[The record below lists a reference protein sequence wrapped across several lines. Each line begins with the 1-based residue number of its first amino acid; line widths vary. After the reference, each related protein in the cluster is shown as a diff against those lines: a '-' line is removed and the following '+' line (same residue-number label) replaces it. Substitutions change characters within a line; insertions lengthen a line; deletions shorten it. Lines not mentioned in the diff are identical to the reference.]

1 MTSIFKN
8 PFVDGDE
15 GAEAGEDDSEPNTAR
30 GRSLDYICKNRDEI
44 RVKNVIEDTHQ
55 FHGNASDSAKIAS

>member
-1 MTSIFKN
+1 MFFNN

-30 GRSLDYICKNRDEI
+30 GPMLQYVLKYRDEI
-44 RVKNVIEDTHQ
+44 RVKIVIEDTHQ
-55 FHGNASDSAKIAS
+55 FQGNMWLIIISQF